1 MHELLLFGQVPF
13 TRHEQV
19 LMILAGVAAMQPQPV
34 TERHL
39 VFKPTRSPGVNG
51 VKVAA
56 KPGTSTTQVQALQSQ
71 MQGDLFYLQLVSN
84 VNSKSNPPDDGFI
97 KVEDMNVG
105 GASVNGQAN
114 HSTTGQTPMVS
125 TKPATDLSKHSWSL
139 EFRDLPE
146 VPGRRPVTSRLMAS
160 VPIAYGD
167 VLEFLDAL
175 GYVYGYSLCGFRDI
189 LLTMKQTRLGICT
202 TWPSICAREYCPSP
216 SSASSCSVRYA
227 G

>member
-1 MHELLLFGQVPF
+1 MHELLLFGQVPL

-39 VFKPTRSPGVNG
+39 VFKPTRSPGLNG

-56 KPGTSTTQVQALQSQ
+56 KPGTSAAQVQALQSQ
-71 MQGDLFYLQLVSN
+71 MQGDLYYMQLVSN
-84 VNSKSNPPDDGFI
+84 VNSKKSNPLDDRFI
-97 KVEDMNVG
+97 KIEDMDVG
-105 GASVNGQAN
+105 GAQVNGQAN
-114 HSTTGQTPMVS
+114 HSINGQTSVVS

-160 VPIAYGD
+160 VPIVSGD

-175 GYVYGYSLCGFRDI
+175 GYMYECSLH
-189 LLTMKQTRLGICT
+189 
-202 TWPSICAREYCPSP
+202 
-216 SSASSCSVRYA
+216 V
-227 G
+227 